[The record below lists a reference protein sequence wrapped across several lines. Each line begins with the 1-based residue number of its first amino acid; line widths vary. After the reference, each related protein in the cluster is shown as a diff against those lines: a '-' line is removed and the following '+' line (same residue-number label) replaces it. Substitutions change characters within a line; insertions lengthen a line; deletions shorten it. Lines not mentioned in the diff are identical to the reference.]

1 MNLMFQFFGKCYQN
15 IIYGKINIRV
25 PLPPI
30 YIREPGIMEKQVL
43 RILRKQ
49 YLTSIGIKPLK
60 PSLWVKK
67 LIS

>member
-15 IIYGKINIRV
+15 IIYGKINIGV

-49 YLTSIGIKPLK
+49 YLTSIGIKPL
-60 PSLWVKK
+60 S
-67 LIS
+67 